1 MRTEDNRMVV
11 YVIAQS
17 KIENRELL
25 DQYGAKVIPFRIFPR
40 NISNLSRRSEPVTGN
55 EGKLLERIATDEQ
68 SALWTHIRGERSP
81 SASRNLGFSASICA
95 AKRPRRAKRDKA

>member
-25 DQYGAKVIPFRIFPR
+25 DQYGAKVIPFRIFPETSAIFPDGQ
-40 NISNLSRRSEPVTGN
+40 NSNGKRRKAV
-55 EGKLLERIATDEQ
+55 R
-68 SALWTHIRGERSP
+68 THRDRRTICIVDAHSWR
-81 SASRNLGFSASICA
+81 AFTFGFS
-95 AKRPRRAKRDKA
+95 KLGL

>member
-1 MRTEDNRMVV
+1 MSSHKAKSRIASCSINMGQRLFPLGFFPKHQQSFPTVRT
-11 YVIAQS
+11 
-17 KIENRELL
+17 
-25 DQYGAKVIPFRIFPR
+25 
-40 NISNLSRRSEPVTGN
+40 VTGN